1 MKDKIFDSLQRMG
14 KTFMLPIALL
24 PVAGLLL
31 GIGASFTGNAF
42 LNLYG
47 LQDVMGEGT
56 FIFKFLTVLKDC
68 GDIVF
73 ANLPLLFAVGVA
85 LGMAKAVKEVAALS
99 AVVAY
104 FMMYAAL
111 TSTIQNF
118 MDVEALSATQG
129 LITANYLGFTNT
141 MNTGVFGGI
150 IIGLVVAALHNR
162 YYKIELPASL
172 SFFAGTRF
180 IPIVSALAGVA
191 LGILLAFIWPFAA
204 RAIAWM
210 GSGVASLG
218 YFGTFIYGYI
228 YRALIPLGLH
238 HVFYLP
244 FWQTALGGTAEVNGQ
259 LIEGAQNIVF
269 AQLGAGIPVDPEAAK
284 FFSGMFPFMIFGFPA
299 AALAMYQTAKKERKE
314 DVKGLLLSSSLTSI
328 LTGITEPI
336 EFSFLFASP
345 FLYFGVHCVLGALSF
360 VLMHFL
366 NVGVGLTFSGGLL
379 DLILYGVLPGQ
390 AMTNWIPVVIVG
402 IVYGFIY
409 YFAFRFFILKFNLK
423 TPGRE
428 EEGVETRL
436 RSKSEYQA
444 EKGIAPGTK
453 SAQGSTDSRSALIVE
468 ALGGPENLVEVDN
481 CATRLR
487 LRVKDSG
494 VVDQT
499 ALKQTGA
506 AGIMA
511 RGENVQVI
519 YGTMVP
525 GIRVGIDEYLSSL
538 PDTREQAPADT
549 PVEAV
554 TDEVELVDAT
564 ADLPETKAASDVV
577 LLSPLTGTAVP
588 LSEVEDQVFS
598 AEMMGKGF
606 AVEPSLGEVVSPING
621 KVTMVFETKH
631 AIGLTSDE
639 GVEVLIHIGL
649 DTVNLK
655 GEGFTAHVAT
665 GDTVKIGDQLM
676 EFDMDVIQAAGYKAT
691 TPVIITNTA
700 DYNAV
705 NLLKEGPVS
714 QGDEVVEVK
723 A

>member
-1 MKDKIFDSLQRMG
+1 MKDRIFDSLQRMG

-68 GDIVF
+68 GEIVF

-104 FMMYAAL
+104 LMMYAAL

-118 MDVEALSATQG
+118 MDLEALSATQG

-150 IIGLVVAALHNR
+150 IIGLIVAALHNR

-191 LGILLAFIWPFAA
+191 LGILLAFVWPFAA

-345 FLYFGVHCVLGALSF
+345 LLYFGVHCVLGALSF

-366 NVGVGLTFSGGLL
+366 SVGVGLTFSGGLL

-390 AMTNWIPVVIVG
+390 SITNWIPVVIVG
-402 IVYGFIY
+402 IIYGFIY

-428 EEGVETRL
+428 DEGEETRL
-436 RSKSEYQA
+436 RSKAEYQE
-444 EKGIAPGTK
+444 EKGIAPGAKGT
-453 SAQGSTDSRSALIVE
+453 QGSTDSRSALIVE

-487 LRVKDSG
+487 LRVKDSS

-525 GIRVGIDEYLSSL
+525 GIRVGIDEYLNSL
-538 PDTREQAPADT
+538 TAVKGHSTAA
-549 PVEAV
+549 PVE
-554 TDEVELVDAT
+554 TDEVSLVDETANLSGTQAAT
-564 ADLPETKAASDVV
+564 DMTLP
-577 LLSPLTGTAVP
+577 SPMTGTAMP
-588 LSEVEDQVFS
+588 LSGVDDQVFS
-598 AEMMGKGF
+598 SEMMGKGF
-606 AVEPSLGEVVSPING
+606 AVEPTVGEIVSPING
-621 KVTMVFETKH
+621 KVMMVFETKH

-665 GDTVKIGDQLM
+665 GDTVRVGDRLM
-676 EFDMDVIQAAGYKAT
+676 EFDMDLIKEAGYKLT

-700 DYNAV
+700 DYSEIT
-705 NLLKEGPVS
+705 LLKEGAVS
-714 QGDEVVEVK
+714 QGDDVLEVR